1 MNNLDK
7 KKQNLSIELENLYK
21 IYSNFKSENLSLNM
35 ARGKPSPEQLDLSS
49 DILKNIENDF
59 ESDGIDIRNYGCL
72 EGLPEARKLMSEML
86 GCSTENV
93 VVGGNSSL
101 SLMHDVV
108 TNFFIRG
115 SLGCAPWGTQKIK
128 FLCPSPGYDR
138 HFQICEFFNIE
149 MIPIGMSDH
158 GPDIGKI
165 KELVAKDGSIKA
177 IWCVPK
183 YSNPDG
189 IVFSDEIIK
198 EIANLNPAAKDF
210 KILWDNAYCVHDLY
224 DEINIAN
231 IFDECRKAKHENFII
246 SFCSTSKITFAAGGI
261 SAIGCL
267 DENFKDLKEYFSRK
281 IVSFDKIN
289 QYRHVKFLKNLEN
302 TKFHMK
308 KHASILRPKFELILS
323 KFVENFKDNK
333 FLRWTTPKGGYFI
346 GVYTFGSAKRVEELC
361 KNAGL
366 IITPAGSAYP
376 YGNDPDDSHIRIAP
390 SFPTIEQL
398 DKAIDLF
405 CLCTKISAIEK
416 IMSGD

>member
-1 MNNLDK
+1 M
-7 KKQNLSIELENLYK
+7 
-21 IYSNFKSENLSLNM
+21 
-35 ARGKPSPEQLDLSS
+35 SS

-231 IFDECRKAKHENFII
+231 IWRNRDFY
-246 SFCSTSKITFAAGGI
+246 FA
-261 SAIGCL
+261 
-267 DENFKDLKEYFSRK
+267 F
-281 IVSFDKIN
+281 
-289 QYRHVKFLKNLEN
+289 
-302 TKFHMK
+302 
-308 KHASILRPKFELILS
+308 
-323 KFVENFKDNK
+323 FV
-333 FLRWTTPKGGYFI
+333 I
-346 GVYTFGSAKRVEELC
+346 
-361 KNAGL
+361 
-366 IITPAGSAYP
+366 
-376 YGNDPDDSHIRIAP
+376 
-390 SFPTIEQL
+390 
-398 DKAIDLF
+398 
-405 CLCTKISAIEK
+405 
-416 IMSGD
+416 